1 MNSKKIFIIED
12 EASLLYSLQAKFRIE
27 GFEVMTDTGS
37 EQAEVIN
44 KILRFKPGY
53 LILDLI
59 LPKVDGFVLLKEIK
73 NQEGISTIPI
83 FIFTNL
89 SDQESRAKG
98 LKLGADYYLVKA
110 DFSIDQFVSKI
121 KAIIRNQEKF
131 K

>member
-27 GFEVMTDTGS
+27 GFEVMSDIGS

-44 KILRFKPGY
+44 KILRFKPNY
-53 LILDLI
+53 IILDLI
-59 LPKVDGFVLLKEIK
+59 LPKIDGFALLKEFK
-73 NQEGISTIPI
+73 NQEATSAIPI